1 MKHLTLDIENTVT
14 KRNGKIHLDPFEPEN
29 TLVMVGM
36 LDDLGNETLVTFDH
50 SEHPPTQGGAQIVQ
64 QLLDSA
70 PLLIMHNAAHDL
82 VWLWESGFIYNGSV
96 FDTMLGEYVLQ
107 RGLKEPLSL
116 EACAERYDLDT
127 KKQDTLKEYF
137 KKGASVR
144 DIPYAEL
151 QEYLSADLQA
161 TQQLYLH
168 LVTQYEECS
177 TLEGT
182 IRLTNQLAVHLSR
195 IYQRGF
201 AVDMSVLDQVRQ
213 EFTEERDSLVSS
225 LEAQVIDLM
234 GFRPINLNSP
244 EQLSWVIYSSK
255 PKDKKTWPDMF
266 DQRMDR
272 QDLQYQI
279 RSNSIK
285 LYKQKAVQCNVCKGN
300 GKIRKVK
307 KDGTPYAKPNN
318 CATCNASGF
327 LFLDTN
333 EIAGLRFG
341 RDVDNP
347 KWISANGFSTSKDN
361 LVYLEGIAR
370 SRGNARAEKFLS
382 SVRRLSAVET
392 YLSSFVEGIA
402 TPVKSDGKLHVRLL
416 QHRTGTGRLS
426 GADPNMQNM
435 PRGGTFP
442 VKRVFKSRWD
452 GGSVMEADFAQLEF
466 RVAAFLSQD
475 KTALNEVATGFD
487 VHSYTAKVITDAGQS
502 ISRQEAK
509 AHTFAPLYGAS
520 GFGRTKAEA
529 AYYQQFTT
537 KYSGIAKWHEAL
549 AREALT
555 TGKITTPSGREF
567 AFPDVER
574 RRYGGVT
581 FFTQIKNYPVQSF
594 ATADI
599 VPISLIYIDK
609 MLEINKLNSCIV
621 NTVHDSIVIDV
632 HPNEKEKVLRIIS
645 RTNEVLTSLV
655 NKRWNLDLNVPLL
668 LEAKIGPN
676 WLDTKDVA

>member
-1 MKHLTLDIENTVT
+1 MPYTELSDYLS
-14 KRNGKIHLDPFEPEN
+14 
-29 TLVMVGM
+29 
-36 LDDLGNETLVTFDH
+36 DDL
-50 SEHPPTQGGAQIVQ
+50 A
-64 QLLDSA
+64 
-70 PLLIMHNAAHDL
+70 
-82 VWLWESGFIYNGSV
+82 
-96 FDTMLGEYVLQ
+96 
-107 RGLKEPLSL
+107 
-116 EACAERYDLDT
+116 
-127 KKQDTLKEYF
+127 
-137 KKGASVR
+137 
-144 DIPYAEL
+144 
-151 QEYLSADLQA
+151 A
-161 TQQLYLH
+161 TQQLYLR

-177 TLEGT
+177 ALEGT

-201 AVDMSVLDQVRQ
+201 AVNMSVLDQVRQ
-213 EFTEERDSLVSS
+213 EFTEERDNLVSS

-244 EQLSWVIYSSK
+244 EQLSWVIYSCK
-255 PKDKKTWPDMF
+255 PNDKKTWPDMF

-272 QDLQYQI
+272 QDVQYQI
-279 RSNSIK
+279 RNNSTK
-285 LYKQKAVQCNVCKGN
+285 LYKQKAEQCNVCKGN
-300 GKIRKVK
+300 GKIRKVR
-307 KDGTPYAKPNN
+307 KDGTPYARLNN
-318 CATCNASGF
+318 CTTCNSSGF

-341 RDVDNP
+341 RTVDNP

-370 SRGNARAEKFLS
+370 SKGNTKAEQFLS

-402 TPVKSDGKLHVRLL
+402 THVKSDGKLHVRLL

-475 KTALNEVATGFD
+475 KTAINEVTTGFD
-487 VHSYTAKVITDAGQS
+487 VHSYTAKVISDAGQP

-509 AHTFAPLYGAS
+509 SHTFAPLYGAS

-537 KYSGIAKWHEAL
+537 KYSGIAKWHESL
-549 AREALT
+549 ANEALR

-574 RRYGGVT
+574 RHYGGVT

-632 HPNEKEKVLRIIS
+632 HPKEREKVLKIIN

-655 NKRWNLDLNVPLL
+655 NKRWNINLNVPLL